1 MKVFNCRLSKKW
13 KLNRGIMKSILRS
26 LWELIRMGIKVKV
39 ILEHDLKFELLLQ
52 NIFNILVFYLLLL

>member
-1 MKVFNCRLSKKW
+1 MKVFSCRLSKKW
-13 KLNRGIMKSILRS
+13 KLNRGIMKNILRS

>member
-13 KLNRGIMKSILRS
+13 KLNREIMKSILRN

-52 NIFNILVFYLLLL
+52 NIFNTLVLYLLLL